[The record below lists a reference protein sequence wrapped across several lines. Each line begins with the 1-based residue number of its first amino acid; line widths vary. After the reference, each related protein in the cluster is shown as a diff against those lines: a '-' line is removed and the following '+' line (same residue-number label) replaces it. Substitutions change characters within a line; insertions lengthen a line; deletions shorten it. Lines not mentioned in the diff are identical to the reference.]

1 MIPSTRVLV
10 VHPKYEGISIS
21 EDGTQI
27 LCAPEYE
34 NIAREWQY
42 NPEFFKTMG
51 ALREFTNGTQ
61 EDTQAETKLKI
72 RNGLRL
78 VLQGVEELWGQPRS
92 FETKKEQGRR

>member
-1 MIPSTRVLV
+1 MRLLV
-10 VHPKYEGISIS
+10 VDPKYKGLNIN
-21 EDGTQI
+21 EDETEI
-27 LCAPEYE
+27 HCAPEYE
-34 NIAREWQY
+34 AIAREWQY

-51 ALREFTNGTQ
+51 VLQDFLDGTQ
-61 EDTQAETKLKI
+61 EDTQTETKLKI